1 MLNGTIQVRIER
13 LTNMSGSPNM
23 TDIEAY
29 TKIYRARL
37 DEAETTGTIPGN
49 ISLEVS
55 SPGVERLIR
64 IPQDLERFKDRNLY
78 VKYAAEATDNGWSSD
93 HDGIFRLVSYDVETS
108 CCTWGLANVR
118 VNREKSGKGRPL
130 SKKQK
135 EWRLNTPLDSLR
147 LVRLF
152 SEI

>member
-1 MLNGTIQVRIER
+1 M
-13 LTNMSGSPNM
+13 
-23 TDIEAY
+23 
-29 TKIYRARL
+29 
-37 DEAETTGTIPGN
+37 
-49 ISLEVS
+49 S
-55 SPGVERLIR
+55 SPGVERVVR

-78 VKYAAEATDNGWSSD
+78 VKYVTEVMETGSSSE
-93 HDGIFRLVSYDVETS
+93 HDGVFRLISYDSES
-108 CCTWGLANVR
+108 SSCTWGLADVR

-135 EWRLNTPLDSLR
+135 EWRLNTPMDSLR